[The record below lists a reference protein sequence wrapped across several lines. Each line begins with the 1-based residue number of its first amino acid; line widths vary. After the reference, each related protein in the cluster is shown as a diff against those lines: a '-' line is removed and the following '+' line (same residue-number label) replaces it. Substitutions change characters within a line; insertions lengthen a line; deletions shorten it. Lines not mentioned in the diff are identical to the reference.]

1 MTLRALAPLIVVS
14 ILITTAMSS
23 PLGHEGGDGQV
34 NEGNQTVKFYSY
46 LSDVELEEK
55 YSAYN
60 GTQEVRKFNDGGE
73 EFNVTIYTLTR

>member
-1 MTLRALAPLIVVS
+1 MTLRAHAPLIVVS
-14 ILITTAMSS
+14 ILITAVMSS

-34 NEGNQTVKFYSY
+34 KEGNQTVKFYSY

-60 GTQEVRKFNDGGE
+60 ETQEVRKFNDGGE